1 MKAIASAAIFTA
13 ISAFFLTSC
22 DSEYRSVSL
31 PHTEYINH
39 FPLDT
44 LVNGEPSVYQELIG
58 VKSIEIIDSLMIF
71 DIDGNEY
78 FWEIRNMLN
87 PTISKYLLKKGEGPD
102 EYLSA
107 PTSLTKINFSD
118 SLSFS
123 AWDYTRQVLLLGK
136 TWVADDGCP
145 EVSLLKKE
153 YKQLKDAKYVL
164 PLNDSTLYVCLHDF
178 NNGGFKRGLF
188 KSGRFTSL
196 KNMGTFEADFSDLN
210 PSNISFIPTLN
221 QEGTNVAEAMI
232 RLNQINLYSLT
243 DTLLRT
249 TLTTSDKLD
258 NINKVENMNSKD
270 IIRRY
275 TDVKSYD
282 NLFIALYQGVSRKDF
297 SEGEC
302 MSEFQVYD
310 WNGKPVCR
318 IKTDKCISSF
328 AVDKNGKLLGLDIN
342 SESETIFSWDLPEI
356 LSHSSY
362 GSNQSLN

>member
-1 MKAIASAAIFTA
+1 MKALVSTALCAIILIFCVA
-13 ISAFFLTSC
+13 SC
-22 DSEYRSVSL
+22 DTEYRCVSL
-31 PHTEYINH
+31 PEIVYIDD

-44 LVNGEPSVYQELIG
+44 IVNGTPSAFPELIG
-58 VKSIEIIDSLMIF
+58 VNNVELIDSVMISM
-71 DIDGNEY
+71 IGGSTY
-78 FWEIRNMLN
+78 FWELRNLYDPAQSKFYLN
-87 PTISKYLLKKGEGPD
+87 KGQGPE
-102 EYLSA
+102 EYVAA
-107 PTSLTKINFSD
+107 PTSLRKINYCD

-164 PLNDSTLYVCLHDF
+164 PLNDSTLYVCLYDF